1 VPRYRLRT
9 LLILLVLGP
18 AGLAGVFFVFT
29 SQKYINLHFAL
40 LDFITFAVFLAAL
53 VALWEYWPKL
63 TKWL

>member
-1 VPRYRLRT
+1 M
-9 LLILLVLGP
+9 
-18 AGLAGVFFVFT
+18 AGVFFVFT